1 MVIFRIRDQGGGQE
15 SRWAIGSSCQRLSL
29 QIVLCPPHP
38 HSTPNTQRS
47 LRTTSTIP
55 PLIRF
60 MNLVYF
66 YSEGGYFIPREG
78 NRSLRQGDLG
88 EMSSPD
94 DRVHGLARQGGKEP
108 TPCEPCRRGW
118 GSGGLTD
125 FKSWLCSQLAESPGV
140 GQGGRP
146 VPPPHCH
153 LFSVPPSPGHSR
165 PSWLHNSWCPHH
177 RKSTVSFWGTGRR
190 EEFPEPSTAFHLY

>member
-1 MVIFRIRDQGGGQE
+1 MGPLVPRASAFL
-15 SRWAIGSSCQRLSL
+15 SRLFCVPPTPTQR
-29 QIVLCPPHP
+29 P
-38 HSTPNTQRS
+38 TQRS

-140 GQGGRP
+140 GQAGREACSSSP
-146 VPPPHCH
+146 LSSLLCAPITWAFTAKLVAQLMVPTSQEEH
-153 LFSVPPSPGHSR
+153 SVLLGD
-165 PSWLHNSWCPHH
+165 
-177 RKSTVSFWGTGRR
+177 R
-190 EEFPEPSTAFHLY
+190 EEGRVSRTFHSISPVISALGHT